1 MIFGF
6 VVGPSLPQFSPQ
18 ARGEFLSKVL
28 PKYVRFGE
36 GAAGATVL
44 FGLLFAYAFTDGDLS
59 LLSPSNPF
67 GLKLTTGAV
76 LGFTAFLLV
85 ILVVAPSAKKI
96 VRIVNEMARQGSQGS
111 PPPELAKMMARLRR
125 GARITLVLLLVT
137 FTFMVGAATL

>member
-1 MIFGF
+1 MIFGL

-18 ARGEFLSKVL
+18 ARSEFISRVL

-36 GAAGATVL
+36 VAAGGTVL

-59 LLSPSNPF
+59 LLSPINPF

-76 LGFTAFLLV
+76 LGFSAFLLV
-85 ILVVAPSAKKI
+85 ILVVAPSSKKV
-96 VRIVNEMARQGSQGS
+96 VRIVNEMKGQAGQGS
-111 PPPELAKMMARLRR
+111 PPPELAKMMARLGR
-125 GARITLVLLLVT
+125 GARIALVLLVLT